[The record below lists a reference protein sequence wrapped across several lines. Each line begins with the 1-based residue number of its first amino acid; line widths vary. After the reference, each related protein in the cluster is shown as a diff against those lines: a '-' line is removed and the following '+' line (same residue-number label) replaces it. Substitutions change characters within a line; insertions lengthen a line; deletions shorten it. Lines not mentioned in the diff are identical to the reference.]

1 MKLIAITCKKGE
13 KIFAFYF
20 FTTVFICNTI
30 YMESAFAKLDVKHQ
44 GPWQPAE
51 TVQKILDNIS
61 LLL

>member
-44 GPWQPAE
+44 GA
-51 TVQKILDNIS
+51 ILAGGYCAKNIE
-61 LLL
+61 